1 MSKFSEKANG
11 VFSVL
16 KNNQKNIYINICFFV
31 FWCVTIKIVMG
42 QHFEVIVERIHDRDP
57 RYREGAYLFVME
69 AMSYTQRKYGRP
81 RHVSGEELLSG
92 IRELLLKRFGPMTVT
107 VLNHWG
113 IQSTEDFGNV
123 VFNLVDNRVLS
134 KTEEDDIDQF
144 RNGYD
149 FTEVFH
155 HGYRKQLHKKISRM
169 R

>member
-1 MSKFSEKANG
+1 
-11 VFSVL
+11 
-16 KNNQKNIYINICFFV
+16 
-31 FWCVTIKIVMG
+31 MG
-42 QHFEVIVERIHDRDP
+42 QHFEVIIERIHDRDP

-107 VLNHWG
+107 VLTHWG
-113 IQSTEDFGNV
+113 IRSTEDFGNV

-134 KTEEDDIDQF
+134 KTEEDDIAQF